1 MTLSQCLSEFRFN
14 LETIDLLVQM
24 SRTTSQI
31 TSEMLLLGF
40 TEAQVTFI
48 LTSRPLLNSVLLRLH
63 LYSEQN
69 LSEAKVRSSMGV
81 LNNTHIN
88 SMLDSFFLRSET
100 TIVPVKQKVSVPS
113 KHTHEEIDEEESEE
127 HKSELSRFDQFF
139 NACVKQ
145 TGEPTDVVK
154 TGDFYNAFTEWWG
167 GIYEETLPDKNDLK
181 DFLSN
186 KLGKS
191 NKNTWSN
198 VCLA

>member
-100 TIVPVKQKVSVPS
+100 TIVPVKQKVSVPL
-113 KHTHEEIDEEESEE
+113 KHTQEEIEEEESEE

-167 GIYEETLPDKNDLK
+167 GIYEETIPDKNDLK

-198 VCLA
+198 VCLS